1 MQRIL
6 GRSSPANAPSLHR
19 ACLAS
24 GKLIGWALVL
34 ACAVLVVPVGVEA
47 SDVTIVDPSTTNK
60 ARVDSATS
68 SLRVG
73 GITKKLLD
81 KSGSG
86 NATFAFASAA
96 YSKLRIFATYSGCSG
111 FCAQLTLQCVEGSTK
126 TCNLVSRQ
134 VFDQAGYDT
143 VSEIP
148 GATVKVFVE
157 DVFGVGGWHVVVY
170 GRAP

>member
-6 GRSSPANAPSLHR
+6 GRSSAASAPSLRR
-19 ACLAS
+19 ACLES
-24 GKLIGWALVL
+24 GKLIGFVLVL
-34 ACAVLVVPVGVEA
+34 ACAVLVVPVRVEA
-47 SDVTIVDPSTTNK
+47 ADVTIVDPSSTNK

-81 KSGSG
+81 KSGTG

-96 YSKLRIFATYSGCSG
+96 YSKLRIFAVYPGCNG
-111 FCAQLTLQCVEGSTK
+111 FCARLTLQCVEGSTQ
-126 TCNLVSRQ
+126 TCSLASLQ
-134 VFDQAGYDT
+134 VFDQAGYNT

-148 GATVKVFVE
+148 GTTVKVFIE
-157 DVFGVGGWHVVVY
+157 DDFGIGGWHVVVY
-170 GRAP
+170 GRSP

>member
-6 GRSSPANAPSLHR
+6 GRSSAAGARSLHR

-24 GKLIGWALVL
+24 GKLIGLVLVL
-34 ACAVLVVPVGVEA
+34 ACAVLVLPVGVEA
-47 SDVTIVDPSTTNK
+47 ADVTIVDPSTTNK

-73 GITKKLLD
+73 GITKRLVD
-81 KSGSG
+81 RSGTG
-86 NATFAFASAA
+86 NATFTFASAA

-111 FCAQLTLQCVEGSTK
+111 FCARLTLQCVEGSTR
-126 TCNLVSRQ
+126 TCSLVSSQ
-134 VFDQAGYDT
+134 VFDQAGYNT

-148 GATVKVFVE
+148 GQTVKVFVE
-157 DVFGVGGWHVVVY
+157 DFFGVGGWRVVVY